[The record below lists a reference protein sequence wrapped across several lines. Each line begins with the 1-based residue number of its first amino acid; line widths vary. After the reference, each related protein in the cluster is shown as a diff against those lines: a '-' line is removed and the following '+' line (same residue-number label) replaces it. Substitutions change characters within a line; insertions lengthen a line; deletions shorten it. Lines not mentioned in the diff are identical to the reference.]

1 MLGDLP
7 LDRISAV
14 SAIVWAAV
22 GLVACA
28 VAWPLVG
35 VPGLGSAATGAGA
48 GILFP
53 ILTVVTVFVV
63 TRRRDSTRYAAI
75 AFFAFLGGFVIKVAV
90 FLVALTLLVQLAE
103 IHPGTLYGALTAT
116 AVASLVVDLIV
127 VNGIRVPGDR
137 GVQSGRR

>member
-75 AFFAFLGGFVIKVAV
+75 AFFAFLGGFV